1 MIQPWEMVK
10 VKCPRPEDTNKNL
23 KFVHVFPKIAE
34 VSAGVVLVIR
44 FLRHQNTFINWTT
57 PSCIYEI
64 QTTKRK

>member
-34 VSAGVVLVIR
+34 VSAGVVFGDQV
-44 FLRHQNTFINWTT
+44 FT
-57 PSCIYEI
+57 PSEHIHKLDNPELHI
-64 QTTKRK
+64 